1 MFFLFLLFYLVNV
14 KCTYIIDVIYNI
26 GLFQKVFSQSGT
38 ALCPWTIAE
47 NVPDKSAA
55 VGAYLGCPTRPS
67 KDLVKCLKTRPAL
80 HIVEAVKIF
89 LVSTAN

>member
-1 MFFLFLLFYLVNV
+1 MSNNISQISY
-14 KCTYIIDVIYNI
+14 YI
-26 GLFQKVFSQSGT
+26 GLFQKVFSQGGT

-67 KDLVKCLKTRPAL
+67 KDLVECLMTRPAL

-89 LVSTAN
+89 LVSSKLES

>member
-1 MFFLFLLFYLVNV
+1 LIS
-14 KCTYIIDVIYNI
+14 CDTYILYI

-55 VGAYLGCPTRPS
+55 IGAYLGCPTHPS
-67 KDLVKCLKTRPAL
+67 KELVECLITRPAV

-89 LVSTAN
+89 FVSTISVDHF